1 MEGANKF
8 ARKVSALLRPVL
20 PAPTLDHV
28 SFSLETGQV
37 QKALIE
43 ALGGAVKHEVTV
55 PARVVETVREL
66 LAEGSLRR
74 RDARAVHRMLPRLRV
89 DTATTSSPG
98 LRRSAH
104 ERSTR

>member
-1 MEGANKF
+1 MSF
-8 ARKVSALLRPVL
+8 A
-20 PAPTLDHV
+20 
-28 SFSLETGQV
+28 LETGQV
-37 QKALIE
+37 HRALIE

-89 DTATTSSPG
+89 DGGSSTG
-98 LRRSAH
+98 RSSHRRSTAGVP
-104 ERSTR
+104 RCAR

>member
-8 ARKVSALLRPVL
+8 AREVSALLRPVL

-43 ALGGAVKHEVTV
+43 ALGG
-55 PARVVETVREL
+55 
-66 LAEGSLRR
+66 
-74 RDARAVHRMLPRLRV
+74 
-89 DTATTSSPG
+89 
-98 LRRSAH
+98 
-104 ERSTR
+104 